1 VIRHAL
7 VLAPVLALSAVTAA
21 ANPTRAQLQ
30 AAEVRVR
37 TLASAAS
44 VPFPLRAPELRVFK
58 AARRLELWA
67 SGKPL
72 KAYAVGLGLAPEGD
86 KVREGDFKTPEG
98 RLYVCTRNEVSKY
111 HLFLGLSYPG
121 PDDAARGLRDGL
133 ITKAQHSAILDAHRR
148 RARPPWDTQL
158 GGIVGIHGH
167 GAASDWTWG
176 CVALEDA
183 AIEELWAACPLG
195 TPVLIE
201 K

>member
-1 VIRHAL
+1 MIRHAL
-7 VLAPVLALSAVTAA
+7 VLASVLALGAVTAV

-30 AAEVRVR
+30 APGGLEYPQFGSPQGKRHRGRRGQGAHPH
-37 TLASAAS
+37 LC
-44 VPFPLRAPELRVFK
+44 
-58 AARRLELWA
+58 RLELWA

-148 RARPPWDTQL
+148 RARPPWDTPL

-176 CVALEDA
+176 CVALEDP
-183 AIEELWAACPLG
+183 AIEELWVACPLG